1 MYENKGVTS
10 FCHHKVKVKDILDG
24 LHTTLEELGDVFTNR
39 ITFKKILTP
48 EQEDLFLKSYSRQK

>member
-39 ITFKKILTP
+39 ITFKK
-48 EQEDLFLKSYSRQK
+48 Y